1 MTAQEIK
8 LKIKEE
14 AKSSKGGY
22 DYIVIK
28 DTQNGGIWSTDASAS
43 AIYGGGGVLYCIPAD
58 EIMLNDGYYN
68 GQYGFVSLD
77 KISKEVEKEWNR
89 EY

>member
-14 AKSSKGGY
+14 AKSSKGGN

-28 DTQNGGIWSTDASAS
+28 DTENGGIYGTDASAS
-43 AIYGGGGVLYCIPAD
+43 AIYGGGGVLYCIPRE
-58 EIMLNDGYYN
+58 EILDNNGYN
-68 GQYGFVSLD
+68 TKQYGFTKLD
-77 KISKEVEKEWNR
+77 KISKEAEKEWSR
-89 EY
+89 